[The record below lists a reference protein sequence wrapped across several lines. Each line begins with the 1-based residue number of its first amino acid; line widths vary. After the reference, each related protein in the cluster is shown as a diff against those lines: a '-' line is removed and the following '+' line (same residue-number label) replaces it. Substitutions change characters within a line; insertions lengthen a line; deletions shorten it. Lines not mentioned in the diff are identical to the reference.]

1 MGCRRR
7 GCQNEAKKEVWI
19 GENMVEHKFIFTYKD
34 IAEASGNMY
43 SAIPVA
49 VTQKRLNPNDLKS
62 IADYI
67 NYKTLTELEEM
78 KRLTRFWKAKFET
91 VKQDYLN
98 AEAAEERG

>member
-1 MGCRRR
+1 MPKKRQLGQSEKRSTDRR
-7 GCQNEAKKEVWI
+7 K
-19 GENMVEHKFIFTYKD
+19 NMTKHKFIFTYKD
-34 IAEASGNMY
+34 IAKASENMY

-78 KRLTRFWKAKFET
+78 KRLTRFWKGK
-91 VKQDYLN
+91 
-98 AEAAEERG
+98 AEELKLQIDESEIIY